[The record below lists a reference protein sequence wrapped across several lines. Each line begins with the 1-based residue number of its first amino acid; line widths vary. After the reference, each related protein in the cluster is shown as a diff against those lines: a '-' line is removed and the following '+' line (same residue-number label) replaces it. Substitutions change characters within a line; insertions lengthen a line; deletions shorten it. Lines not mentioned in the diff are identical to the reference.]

1 MLDDFG
7 RTIDYLRLSVT
18 DRCNCRCVYCMP
30 ATGVPKHDH
39 ADMMSFEELVRCVE
53 AAAHLGI
60 HKVRLTGGEP
70 LVRAGIVDLVG
81 MVAAVPG
88 ITEVAMTTNAT
99 LLAPVAAQLKAAG
112 LTRVNISLDTLDP
125 ECYHKMSRTDKL
137 EDALAGLAA
146 AQAAGLTPIK
156 INCVLAAGL
165 NQDDWFSVAQLAQSH
180 PYTVRFI
187 ELMRMGECVGWP
199 ESRFVSADAFLS
211 EFAAHLA
218 EKNQTLEPLRT
229 EGVAELYQP
238 SGWQGRVGVIRPV
251 SHKFCGSCN
260 RLRITPDG
268 KLKAC
273 LHSAAEVDLRHKS
286 QEELEVLL
294 ARAIAHKPQQHNLGT
309 ALDAHSETARSMFEI
324 GG

>member
-1 MLDDFG
+1 MQDDFG

-30 ATGVPKHDH
+30 AAGVCKRAH
-39 ADMMSFEELVRCVE
+39 ADMMTYEELARCVE

-70 LVRAGIVDLVG
+70 LVRAGIVELVR

-99 LLAPVAAQLKAAG
+99 LLAPVAAELKAAG

-125 ECYHKMSRTDKL
+125 IRYQAMSRTDKL
-137 EDALAGLAA
+137 ADALAGMAA
-146 AQAAGLTPIK
+146 AEAAGLTPIK
-156 INCVLAAGL
+156 INCVLAGGL
-165 NQDDWFSVAQLAQSH
+165 NQADWFDVAQLAQAH

-187 ELMRMGECVGWP
+187 ELMRMGECAGWP
-199 ESRFVSADAFLS
+199 EARFVSADAFLS
-211 EFAAHLA
+211 DLRAHLA
-218 EKNQTLEPLRT
+218 DKNTTLHPLAA
-229 EGVAELYQP
+229 EGVSELYQP
-238 SGWQGRVGVIRPV
+238 DGWAGRIGVIRPV
-251 SHKFCGSCN
+251 SHKFCSSCN

-286 QEELEVLL
+286 VEELEVLL
-294 ARAIAHKPQQHNLGT
+294 ARAIAHKPQQHHLGT
-309 ALDAHSETARSMFEI
+309 ALGARSETARSMFEI